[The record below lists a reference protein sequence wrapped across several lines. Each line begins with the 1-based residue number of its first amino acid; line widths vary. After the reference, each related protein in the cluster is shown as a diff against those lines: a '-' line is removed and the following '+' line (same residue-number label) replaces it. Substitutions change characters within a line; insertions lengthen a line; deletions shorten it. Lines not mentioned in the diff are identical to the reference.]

1 MRNKTKLGRLV
12 TVDDVAQQV
21 LCFAKSRGVTGVNAV
36 LDAGMSL

>member
-1 MRNKTKLGRLV
+1 MTDRTKLGRLV

-21 LCFAKSRGVTGVNAV
+21 LCFIKSKSVTGVNAV